1 MRFLLL
7 CLLLATPALTVSAQN
22 PARAD
27 SVESVTELQLR
38 DGTVYIG
45 HIIEESPSEVVLRTS
60 SGTVVRVAKREIVSR
75 KQIQGRLSSN
85 GFRRFDPNSS
95 RLFFAPTGR
104 TLDQGSAYLSA
115 YYVFFGFVGYG
126 VTDRFTLAGGT
137 LLIPEAFGDL
147 LYFAPKLQVMRKD
160 NSSVS
165 VGVLAGLLDGTG
177 AGIGY
182 ATYTRGQPDQSFTI
196 GVGFAYGDGDIF
208 SKDPI
213 IVLGGEKQLGRRTK
227 LVGEMYA
234 MPTIVDAS
242 FAYLGGIRFFNSNLA
257 ADIGLIGVVATGD
270 EGGGGALPWVSFAYL
285 FGR

>member
-7 CLLLATPALTVSAQN
+7 LCVLLATPVLTASAQN

-27 SVESVTELQLR
+27 SVDTVTELQLR

-45 HIIEESPSEVVLRTS
+45 HIIEESDTEVVLRTS
-60 SGTVVRVAKREIVSR
+60 SGTVVRVAKSQIVSR
-75 KQIQGRLSSN
+75 KRIQGRVSGD
-85 GFRRFDPNSS
+85 GFRRFDPNNS

-104 TLDQGSAYLSA
+104 TLDQGTAYLSA

-147 LYFAPKLQVMRKD
+147 LYLAPKFQVMQKG
-160 NSSVS
+160 NNSVS

-182 ATYTRGQPDQSFTI
+182 ASFTKGQPDQSFTL
-196 GVGFAYGDGDIF
+196 GVGFAYGDGDVF
-208 SKDPI
+208 SKDPL
-213 IVLGGEKQLGRRTK
+213 IVIGGEKQLGRRTK
-227 LVGEMYA
+227 LVGEAYA
-234 MPTIVDAS
+234 LPTVTDAA
-242 FAYLGGIRFFNSNLA
+242 FVYLGGIRFYNSNLA
-257 ADIGLIGVVATGD
+257 ADIGLIGAVGED
-270 EGGGGALPWVSFAYL
+270 GGGALPWVSFAYL